1 MHTFQMPGWSLPIL
15 MSTLATSN
23 RVSSISLRGW
33 SSTPLLGFVIFSQ
46 DVCRA

>member
-23 RVSSISLRGW
+23 RVSSISLPDW
-33 SSTPLLGFVIFSQ
+33 SSTPLLSFILFSQ
-46 DVCRA
+46 DVYQA